1 MRLSKLR
8 ALILIITLGVLTVW
22 ITNQQST
29 SSKTE
34 ETSKPVDLGY
44 SWQATQTTI
53 WNISP
58 LEKDKQTILE
68 AQRILYKDTEKKS
81 EYLQPTVQLI
91 DKETN
96 ITLTSKTGESIEDT
110 VLYFKND
117 VVITQVNTTN
127 TSEHNNKTTLQTD
140 QIHYNLQTNQLAT
153 DAKVV
158 ITQYNG
164 QTIGTGLKAN
174 LKTSEL
180 ELLSDVSGT
189 YYPQTMQKTIQA
201 KEP

>member
-8 ALILIITLGVLTVW
+8 ALILIVTLGVLTVW

-110 VLYFKND
+110 VLYFKDD

-127 TSEHNNKTTLQTD
+127 TSEPNNKTTLQTD